1 MKKIIL
7 ITILTIAV
15 FSSVLGQNSRM
26 GTASSTQLEIVQGAQ
41 FLTGGGAVARA
52 NGMDAVYWNPAGLSM
67 SPNNIDVIFSNRQY
81 IAGINANY
89 FGVAT
94 SLGSLGKVGL
104 TARTLD
110 IGDIE
115 ETTVFEAD
123 GTGQI
128 FTPNFLVLGATLSK
142 RLSDKTSVGMNINL
156 VSESFGRVSASG
168 IAFDLGVQ
176 YKGLFDMEGF
186 DVGFVLKNFGSPIQY
201 DGEGLGVQ
209 ADAQGAARPVEYYK
223 IDAAEFDLPFT
234 FDLSAAYSIAG
245 ATVGATYTSNYYATD
260 VTRFMVDYDL
270 AGMAVLRAGYQM
282 SAAGQDNS
290 DDDEAWDYE
299 NPFDG
304 LSFGGSLMLK
314 QLINLNLSV
323 DYAYLPGGVFDA
335 NQVIA
340 LRLAF

>member
-1 MKKIIL
+1 MKKIII

-41 FLTGGGAVARA
+41 YLSGGGAVALA
-52 NGMDAVYWNPAGLSM
+52 TALDAVYWNPAGLAM
-67 SPNNIDVIFSNRQY
+67 SPNTVDVIFSNRQY
-81 IAGINANY
+81 IAGINSNY

-94 SLGSLGKVGL
+94 SLGSIGRVGV

-110 IGDIE
+110 IGDIK
-115 ETTVFEAD
+115 ETTVFDPD

-128 FTPNFLVLGATLSK
+128 FTPNFLILGATFSK
-142 RLSDKTSVGMNINL
+142 RLSDRTSVGVNVNL
-156 VSESFGRVSASG
+156 ISESFGRVAASG
-168 IAFDLGVQ
+168 LALDLGVQ
-176 YKGLFDMEGF
+176 YKGLFDVDNF
-186 DVGFVLKNFGSPIQY
+186 DVGFVLKNFGSPIRY
-201 DGEGLGVQ
+201 DGEGLGVM
-209 ADAQGAARPVEYYK
+209 AEAPDGARPVEYYK
-223 IDAAEFDLPFT
+223 VDAAEFDLPFT

-245 ATVGATYTSNYYATD
+245 ASLGLTYTSNYYATD
-260 VTRFMVDYDL
+260 ITRFLLAYDV
-270 AGMAVLRAGYQM
+270 AGMAVLRVGYQM

-290 DDDEAWDYE
+290 DSEEAWEYE

-304 LSFGGSLMLK
+304 LSLGGSLMLK
-314 QLINLNLSV
+314 QLIGMNLSV
-323 DYAYLPGGVFDA
+323 DYAYLPAGVFDA